1 MICITYNDAIQIFAC
16 AGNSVTDIWT
26 KHTEQLPSAVEELL

>member
-1 MICITYNDAIQIFAC
+1 MLQFVTYNDAIQIFAC

-26 KHTEQLPSAVEELL
+26 KHTEPCAVKELL